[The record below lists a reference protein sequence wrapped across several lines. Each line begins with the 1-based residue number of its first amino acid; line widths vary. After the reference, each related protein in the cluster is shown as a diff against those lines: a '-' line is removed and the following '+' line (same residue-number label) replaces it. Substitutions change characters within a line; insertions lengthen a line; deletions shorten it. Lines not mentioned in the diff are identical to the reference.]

1 MTIAIGDQIPN
12 IELTTMNKEGPS
24 AVTYEDLFANKKV
37 ALFAVP
43 GAFTPTCS
51 QQHLPGFIGQ
61 AQQLKEKGIHIVAC
75 MSVNDVFVM
84 NAWGKSHGADEEVL
98 MLADGN
104 GAFTKALGLELDASG
119 YGMGTR
125 SQRFSL
131 ITNNGVIETLNIEE
145 GGEFRVSSCEFMLG
159 QI

>member
-1 MTIAIGDQIPN
+1 
-12 IELTTMNKEGPS
+12 
-24 AVTYEDLFANKKV
+24 
-37 ALFAVP
+37 
-43 GAFTPTCS
+43 
-51 QQHLPGFIGQ
+51 
-61 AQQLKEKGIHIVAC
+61 
-75 MSVNDVFVM
+75 M

-119 YGMGTR
+119 FGMGTR

-131 ITNNGVIETLNIEE
+131 IANNGVIETLNIEV

>member
-12 IELTTMNKEGPS
+12 IELTIMNKEGPS
-24 AVTYEDLFANKKV
+24 AVAYADLFENKKV

-51 QQHLPGFIGQ
+51 QQHLPGFIDQ
-61 AQQLKEKGIHIVAC
+61 AQQLKEKGIDIVAC

-84 NAWGKSHGADEEVL
+84 NAWGKSHGADEKVL

-104 GAFTKALGLELDASG
+104 GEFTKALGLE
-119 YGMGTR
+119 
-125 SQRFSL
+125 
-131 ITNNGVIETLNIEE
+131 
-145 GGEFRVSSCEFMLG
+145 
-159 QI
+159 